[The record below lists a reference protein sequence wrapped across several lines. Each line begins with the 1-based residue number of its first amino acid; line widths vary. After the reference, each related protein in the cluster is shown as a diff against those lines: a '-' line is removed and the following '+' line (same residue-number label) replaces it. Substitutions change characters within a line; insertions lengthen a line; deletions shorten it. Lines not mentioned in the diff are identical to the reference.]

1 MTAAAPFASKKPPL
15 GASLEVRGL
24 GFAYGDRVILR
35 DLDFSLHPGELLGVL
50 GPNGAGKST
59 LFRCILGLER
69 RYSGQVLLEGG
80 DIRQKSP
87 RLMARTIAYVPQTHH
102 PSFNYSVMDMVLMG
116 TAAQGKDWASP
127 DSRQKRNARE
137 ALDRLG
143 IADFGKRDFIRLSGG
158 EQQLVLIARA
168 LAQQA
173 RLLVLD
179 EPTANL
185 DYGNQIRVLLHI
197 RALSRQGYSIIMST
211 HNPEHAFLFT
221 HRLLALHDRAIAA
234 AGPPAQV
241 LTAGLI
247 RTLYN
252 VEVRLYEDEGGMR
265 CIPVLPPDPEA
276 TAGID
281 SSRPGCLQSR
291 LSS

>member
-1 MTAAAPFASKKPPL
+1 VSAPASAAGVSVDVPVDIPF
-15 GASLEVRGL
+15 LEAQGL
-24 GFAYGDRVILR
+24 EFAYGDRVVLR
-35 DLDFSLHPGELLGVL
+35 DVGFSLARGELLGML

-69 RYSGQVLLEGG
+69 RYSGEVLLEGEN
-80 DIRQKSP
+80 IRQISP
-87 RLMARTIAYVPQTHH
+87 RLMARTVAYVPQNHS

-116 TAAQGKDWASP
+116 TAAQGKEWASP
-127 DSRQKRNARE
+127 NARQKQNALD

-143 IADFGKRDFIRLSGG
+143 VADFGNRDFIHLSGG
-158 EQQLVLIARA
+158 ERQLVLIARA

-173 RLLVLD
+173 TLLVMD

-185 DYGNQIRVLLHI
+185 DYGNQIRVLLQVK
-197 RALSRQGYSIIMST
+197 ALSRQGFSIIMST

-221 HRLLALHDRAIAA
+221 DRVLALHNGVIVA

-252 VEVRLYEDEGGMR
+252 VDVRLRRDEAGGIS
-265 CIPVLPPDPEA
+265 CIPVLDLK
-276 TAGID
+276 G
-281 SSRPGCLQSR
+281 GF
-291 LSS
+291 